1 MSIKKRLDL
10 VIKELGLSGRGFE
23 KEVGLTNGSYTSIR
37 DGVGADK
44 LNKIVVRFPQISAE
58 WLLTGEGEMLKK
70 NATMKF
76 EESGAIF
83 ASLEGMVDPD
93 NDPLN
98 RDDMKTILFQMANI
112 VAAQQQDISRVAQE
126 LERNGKRTDRILQII
141 EGGMVHD
148 DEAAPKRSA
157 AQGGGLEINA

>member
-10 VIKELGLSGRGFE
+10 VIKELRLSGRGFE
-23 KEVGLTNGSYTSIR
+23 KEVGWANGSYSSIG

-44 LNKIVVRFPQISAE
+44 LNKIFFKFPQISVE
-58 WLLTGEGEMLKK
+58 WLLTGEGEMMKK
-70 NATMKF
+70 SAGMNL

-83 ASLEGMVDPD
+83 AGLEGMVDP

-141 EGGMVHD
+141 EGGMAHD
-148 DEAAPKRSA
+148 DEAAPRRTA
-157 AQGGGLEINA
+157 IQGSGLEINA